1 MMNPPS
7 VSVIIPAC
15 DSQDTVGPALE
26 AVLCQSA
33 LALEVIV
40 VDDGS
45 TDGTAEV
52 VRSFPEVKYLFQENR
67 GPAAARNRG
76 ARQAR
81 GDILV
86 FTDSDCRPRRD
97 WLEQLAR
104 GFMSDD
110 VAAVAGGYGI
120 ANPESLLARCV
131 HQEILYRHRF
141 LMPDYPRS
149 FGSYNVAIRRDV
161 FFQVNGFDESY
172 RRASGEDNDL
182 SYRILKSGKKIYFAR
197 QALVDHRHPWRLSR
211 YLKEQF
217 RHGYWRA
224 RMYRVHPDMMAGD
237 GYTFWKDAVEAPLS
251 LLVLFSGAAGLVI
264 FPGVLNFL
272 FYGSLAALLFI
283 EAGFAVRMGEV
294 AAERLFL
301 SGMMFVR
308 SFARSFG
315 FLAGL
320 LPSGLC
326 GPSK

>member
-1 MMNPPS
+1 MNPS
-7 VSVIIPAC
+7 SFSVIIPAC
-15 DSQDTVGPALE
+15 NSQDTIRQALE
-26 AVLCQSA
+26 AVLEQSA
-33 LALEVIV
+33 PALEIIV

-45 TDGTAEV
+45 TDRTAEI
-52 VRSFPEVKYLFQENR
+52 VRSFPTVKYFFQENR
-67 GPAAARNRG
+67 GPATARNRG
-76 ARQAR
+76 ARAAR
-81 GDILV
+81 GDVLV

-104 GFMSDD
+104 GFTSDD

-120 ANPESLLARCV
+120 MNPENLLARCV
-131 HQEILYRHRF
+131 HHEIIYRHRF

-161 FFQVNGFDESY
+161 FFPVNGFDESY

-197 QALVDHRHPWRLSR
+197 QALVDHRHPWRLAR

-264 FPGVLNFL
+264 LPRVLNFM

-283 EAGFAVRMGEV
+283 EAGFAVRMGQS

-308 SFARSFG
+308 SFARSSG
-315 FLAGL
+315 FLAGFL
-320 LPSGLC
+320 LSGFSR
-326 GPSK
+326 PRK